1 MYDADL
7 LFTLRYDRKSSLSFA
22 GMFDQALHLVTN
34 YKAIQT
40 ARQNL
45 NFIFSDRESH
55 ESQWMHLYTRLPLLL
70 AYAVDLS
77 TVLVG
82 GILEVPMPHLA
93 EGMLHRQI
101 ALGLWNDDCA
111 YLKTGRMTVKTA
123 QRILRALDIRCTHCN
138 RLLGNQRGLDELYMK
153 HSFRCT
159 FCKRRTSLTQIVT
172 RDF

>member
-1 MYDADL
+1 
-7 LFTLRYDRKSSLSFA
+7 
-22 GMFDQALHLVTN
+22 MFDQALHLVTN

-82 GILEVPMPHLA
+82 GILEVPMPQSRGGNASPADRTRSMERRLRVS
-93 EGMLHRQI
+93 EDRK
-101 ALGLWNDDCA
+101 NDGQDGA
-111 YLKTGRMTVKTA
+111 NASFAHWTSDA
-123 QRILRALDIRCTHCN
+123 RIV
-138 RLLGNQRGLDELYMK
+138 
-153 HSFRCT
+153 
-159 FCKRRTSLTQIVT
+159 IVSSEISAAWMSYT
-172 RDF
+172 